1 MEKIL
6 SKDEVDSLLE
16 GISGGKVETKVLS
29 GPGGEEL
36 KAYDFSAQ
44 VGVVRF
50 NMAVVQ
56 TINERFAGL
65 LKRSLSNVT
74 RAGLDVTV
82 SEMESIRFSDYL
94 DSIDVPTS
102 LNIFRMEPLKGFGI
116 LIIEGSLVF
125 AFVDTLFGGKVK
137 KDVKPEVRAFT
148 NIETKV
154 IEKIVKVVLGDLEKV
169 WSQFYKVRAVYSRS
183 EGDPRFA
190 RVAEPGDL
198 VIITRFE
205 IKFEAGTGEM
215 RLCIPH
221 SLIEPIQKNLEV
233 EKQGKNYEVDQNWRK
248 YIQDRLKEMT
258 VNVSCSFG
266 RLKMSGR
273 ELMGLKVNDVVELDR
288 TVGEPVIICVEGIP
302 KFKGRAVSYNKRQAV
317 RLEEQLIRR
326 E

>member
-16 GISGGKVETKVLS
+16 GISGGKVETKVPS
-29 GPGGEEL
+29 GPGGEQL
-36 KAYDFSAQ
+36 KAYDFTEQ

-82 SEMESIRFSDYL
+82 SKVESIRFGECL

-102 LNIFRMEPLKGFGI
+102 LNIFRMEPLKGFGL

-137 KDVKPEVRAFT
+137 KHVKPEVRAFT

-154 IEKIVKVVLGDLEKV
+154 IEKIVKIVLGDLEKV

-183 EGDPRFA
+183 ENDPRFA
-190 RVAEPGDL
+190 RMAEPGDL
-198 VIITRFE
+198 FIITRFE
-205 IKFEAGTGEM
+205 INFETGTGEM

-221 SLIEPIQKNLEV
+221 SLIEPIQENL
-233 EKQGKNYEVDQNWRK
+233 KSGNQGKGYEVDQNWRK
-248 YIQDRLKEMT
+248 YIQDKLMEMT
-258 VNVSCSFG
+258 VNVSCSFA

-273 ELMGLKVNDVVELDR
+273 ELIGLKVNDVVELDR

-302 KFKGRAVSYNKRQAV
+302 KFNGRAGSYNKRQAV
-317 RLEEQLIRR
+317 KIEEQLIRR